1 MCTVHMYILRIRTET
16 HYRRR
21 RVHMSANVGCAVIAP
36 AFCPP
41 GTRARSARRPS
52 DGGVDVYITYAGV
65 WIRSVWTMCTRMDLS
80 MFFNCT
86 ACCMYGCTVH
96 TYECEIPRILRT
108 STYFVCISR
117 RIFVCAGAS
126 ANKTKHMYSDFGIA
140 VLCALPFNA
149 PPSAR
154 GMCSQHTHTHPVTV
168 ISHMH
173 MHNRRNDLFAQ
184 IVVKSFMKR
193 SGQPEILPTAVP
205 PNSVPSVRRCPTAD
219 SLVCA
224 TNRDAPDKRT
234 PAHTLDWREWGA
246 HVCAFI

>member
-1 MCTVHMYILRIRTET
+1 MGVPYTPMNAKFRAFCAQAHISCAFRDEYSFVRARARTKRNICIHIWEL
-16 HYRRR
+16 
-21 RVHMSANVGCAVIAP
+21 CAVCTPVQCSSFGPGNVQP
-36 AFCPP
+36 A
-41 GTRARSARRPS
+41 
-52 DGGVDVYITYAGV
+52 Y
-65 WIRSVWTMCTRMDLS
+65 
-80 MFFNCT
+80 
-86 ACCMYGCTVH
+86 
-96 TYECEIPRILRT
+96 
-108 STYFVCISR
+108 
-117 RIFVCAGAS
+117 
-126 ANKTKHMYSDFGIA
+126 
-140 VLCALPFNA
+140 
-149 PPSAR
+149 
-154 GMCSQHTHTHPVTV
+154 THTHPVTV

-205 PNSVPSVRRCPTAD
+205 SNSVPSVRRCPTAD